1 MKTRC
6 FFYHVKETEMAIANA
21 KQELKSV
28 QNVAN
33 QARAGK
39 DAGISNRAEIGKALS
54 VLLSD
59 AFALY
64 VKTKNYHWHVAG
76 PHFRDYHLLLEQQ
89 ADQIFEITD
98 DIAER
103 ARKIGEPTIRSLEQ
117 MVAQKRI
124 ASSEAEDLS
133 AHQMLK
139 ELQADN
145 EAFAAFMRTTHTL
158 TSDNNDLATTSMLE
172 EWIDQAERRAWF
184 LRQSVMDR

>member
-1 MKTRC
+1 
-6 FFYHVKETEMAIANA
+6 MAIANA

-39 DAGISNRAEIGKALS
+39 DAGISNHAEIGKALS

-124 ASSEAEDLS
+124 ASSEVEDLS